1 MPISFLPFNLVI
13 PIWLLQQTGLKKTC
27 YTWPLQPIA
36 SINTR
41 LFIQYLI
48 IPDILKV
55 FEAVFVVCLITATTS
70 VHLMLK
76 PTRIRRTAPTRAA
89 TGRFTNFKLLCNPTY
104 NNNNNNSSGSFFSGS
119 SNRTKL
125 AAAALVSCGQ
135 QQQQRQRRQQ
145 RQLNLS
151 KFKSPDRSCLTID
164 ATEGPGVG
172 FASSVSAVAD
182 FKL

>member
-1 MPISFLPFNLVI
+1 MMD
-13 PIWLLQQTGLKKTC
+13 T
-27 YTWPLQPIA
+27 
-36 SINTR
+36 
-41 LFIQYLI
+41 
-48 IPDILKV
+48 
-55 FEAVFVVCLITATTS
+55 
-70 VHLMLK
+70 
-76 PTRIRRTAPTRAA
+76 TRIRRTAPTRAA

-104 NNNNNNSSGSFFSGS
+104 NNSNSSGSFFSGS

-135 QQQQRQRRQQ
+135 RRQGRLQ
-145 RQLNLS
+145 QLNLS

-172 FASSVSAVAD
+172 FASLVSAVAD

>member
-1 MPISFLPFNLVI
+1 MAAPTN
-13 PIWLLQQTGLKKTC
+13 WLKKTRH
-27 YTWPLQPIA
+27 TWLLQPIA

-41 LFIQYLI
+41 LFIRYLI

-135 QQQQRQRRQQ
+135 QRQRWQRRQRRQQ

-172 FASSVSAVAD
+172 FASLVSAVAE

>member
-1 MPISFLPFNLVI
+1 MAAPTN
-13 PIWLLQQTGLKKTC
+13 WLKKTRH
-27 YTWPLQPIA
+27 TWLLQPIA

-41 LFIQYLI
+41 LFIRYLI
-48 IPDILKV
+48 ILDILKV
-55 FEAVFVVCLITATTS
+55 FKAVFVVCLITATTS

-76 PTRIRRTAPTRAA
+76 LTRIRRTAPTRAA

-104 NNNNNNSSGSFFSGS
+104 NNSNNNNNSNSSGSFFSGS

-125 AAAALVSCGQ
+125 AAVALVSCGQ
-135 QQQQRQRRQQ
+135 QQQQRRQERLQ
-145 RQLNLS
+145 QLNLS

-172 FASSVSAVAD
+172 FASLVSAVAE

>member
-1 MPISFLPFNLVI
+1 MF
-13 PIWLLQQTGLKKTC
+13 K
-27 YTWPLQPIA
+27 
-36 SINTR
+36 
-41 LFIQYLI
+41 
-48 IPDILKV
+48 
-55 FEAVFVVCLITATTS
+55 AVFVVCLITATTS

-104 NNNNNNSSGSFFSGS
+104 NNSNNKNSGSFFSGS
-119 SNRTKL
+119 STRTKL

-135 QQQQRQRRQQ
+135 PRQR

-172 FASSVSAVAD
+172 FASLVSAVAD
-182 FKL
+182 FKLWFETSGTISIDWFCDDATMHQRQLGWSSRSLPPRLFQFKIVTIT